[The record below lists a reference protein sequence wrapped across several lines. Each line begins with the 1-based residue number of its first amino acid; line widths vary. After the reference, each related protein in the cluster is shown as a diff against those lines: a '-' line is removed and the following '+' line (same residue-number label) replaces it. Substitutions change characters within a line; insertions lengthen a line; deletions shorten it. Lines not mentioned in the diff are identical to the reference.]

1 MRINIVFSD
10 VAWKS
15 LNKKGEELCGDKVV
29 TVRTADST
37 IAVLADGLGSGVK
50 ANILATLTS
59 TICATMVREGAS
71 VADVVSTI
79 VNTLP
84 VCSVRKVAYATFSIL
99 EIKDSGE
106 GYLAEFD
113 NPFCI
118 YIRDGQRMEFK
129 CEYNEYSGK
138 GVYETRFQALPG
150 DVITIVSDGVI
161 YAGVGE
167 SLNFGW
173 TWEHVVKWLLNA
185 TALDMSAPRLA
196 AALSDTVNDLYM
208 KKPGDDSTV
217 LVAEVTPHRVVNMLA
232 GPPKEKADDERMVRD
247 YMRSQGKKVICGGTS
262 ANIVARVLNRKIRTS
277 LTYSDPSI
285 PPIGFIEGVDL
296 VTEGVL
302 TLTRTLDILQEYC
315 EKDADSYY
323 FHRIDEENGAAM
335 LARLLLEDCTHLKLF
350 IGTAINPA
358 HQNPNLPADLSIKL
372 KLIDRLAELM
382 VRLGKRVDKTFY

>member
-1 MRINIVFSD
+1 MSVHID

-302 TLTRTLDILQEYC
+302 TLTLTLDILQEYC

>member
-1 MRINIVFSD
+1 MSVHID

-302 TLTRTLDILQEYC
+302 TLTRTLDILQEYS

>member
-1 MRINIVFSD
+1 MSVHID

-173 TWEHVVKWLLNA
+173 TWEHVVKWLLN
-185 TALDMSAPRLA
+185 A

>member
-1 MRINIVFSD
+1 MSVHID

-315 EKDADSYY
+315 EKDAGSYY

>member
-1 MRINIVFSD
+1 MSVHID

-335 LARLLLEDCTHLKLF
+335 LTRLLLEDCTHLKLF

>member
-1 MRINIVFSD
+1 MSVHID

-50 ANILATLTS
+50 ANILATPTS

>member
-1 MRINIVFSD
+1 M
-10 VAWKS
+10 
-15 LNKKGEELCGDKVV
+15 
-29 TVRTADST
+29 
-37 IAVLADGLGSGVK
+37 
-50 ANILATLTS
+50 
-59 TICATMVREGAS
+59 
-71 VADVVSTI
+71 
-79 VNTLP
+79 
-84 VCSVRKVAYATFSIL
+84 
-99 EIKDSGE
+99 
-106 GYLAEFD
+106 
-113 NPFCI
+113 
-118 YIRDGQRMEFK
+118 
-129 CEYNEYSGK
+129 
-138 GVYETRFQALPG
+138 
-150 DVITIVSDGVI
+150 I

-173 TWEHVVKWLLNA
+173 TWDHVVKWLLNA

-217 LVAEVTPHRVVNMLA
+217 LVAEVTAHKVVNMLA
-232 GPPKEKADDERMVRD
+232 GPPKDKADDERMVRD

-323 FHRIDEENGAAM
+323 FHRIDEQNGASM

-382 VRLGKRVDKTFY
+382 EKLGKRVDKTFY

>member
-1 MRINIVFSD
+1 MSVHID

-350 IGTAINPA
+350 IGPAINHA
-358 HQNPNLPADLSIKL
+358 HQTPNLPADLSIKL

>member
-1 MRINIVFSD
+1 MSVHID

-285 PPIGFIEGVDL
+285 RFIEGVDL

>member
-1 MRINIVFSD
+1 MSVHID

-150 DVITIVSDGVI
+150 DIITIVSDGVI

>member
-1 MRINIVFSD
+1 MSVHID

-150 DVITIVSDGVI
+150 DIITIVSDGVI

-185 TALDMSAPRLA
+185 TALEMSAPRLA

-217 LVAEVTPHRVVNMLA
+217 LVAEVTAHKVVNMLA
-232 GPPKEKADDERMVRD
+232 GPPKDKADDERMVRD

-262 ANIVARVLNRKIRTS
+262 ANIVARVLNRKIRTT

-315 EKDADSYY
+315 DKDADSYY

-382 VRLGKRVDKTFY
+382 EKLGKRVDKTFY

>member
-1 MRINIVFSD
+1 M
-10 VAWKS
+10 
-15 LNKKGEELCGDKVV
+15 
-29 TVRTADST
+29 RTADST

>member
-1 MRINIVFSD
+1 MSVHID

-315 EKDADSYY
+315 EKDADPYY

>member
-1 MRINIVFSD
+1 MSVHID

-118 YIRDGQRMEFK
+118 YIRDGQRMDFK

>member
-1 MRINIVFSD
+1 MSVHID

-84 VCSVRKVAYATFSIL
+84 VCNVRKVAYATFSIL

>member
-1 MRINIVFSD
+1 MSVHID

-262 ANIVARVLNRKIRTS
+262 ANIVARVLNRKTRTS
-277 LTYSDPSI
+277 LTYSDPSN

>member
-1 MRINIVFSD
+1 MSVHID

-173 TWEHVVKWLLNA
+173 TWEHVVKWFLNA

>member
-1 MRINIVFSD
+1 MSVHID

-59 TICATMVREGAS
+59 TICATMVREGAT

-84 VCSVRKVAYATFSIL
+84 VCSVRRVAYATFSIL

-118 YIRDGQRMEFK
+118 YIRDGERMEFK

-138 GVYETRFQALPG
+138 GVYETRFQARPG

-185 TALDMSAPRLA
+185 TALEMSAPRLA

-217 LVAEVTPHRVVNMLA
+217 LVAQVTAHKVVNMLA

-247 YMRSQGKKVICGGTS
+247 YMRSQGKKLICGGTS

-285 PPIGFIEGVDL
+285 PPVGFIEGVDL

-302 TLTRTLDILQEYC
+302 TLTRTLDILNEYC

-335 LARLLLEDCTHLKLF
+335 LARLLLEDCTRLKLF

-372 KLIDRLAELM
+372 KLIDRLAQLLE
-382 VRLGKRVDKTFY
+382 RLGKRVDKVFY

>member
-1 MRINIVFSD
+1 MSVHID

-150 DVITIVSDGVI
+150 DVNTIVSDGVI

-302 TLTRTLDILQEYC
+302 TLTRTQDILQEYC

>member
-1 MRINIVFSD
+1 MSVHID

-118 YIRDGQRMEFK
+118 YIRDGQRMDFK

-335 LARLLLEDCTHLKLF
+335 LA
-350 IGTAINPA
+350 
-358 HQNPNLPADLSIKL
+358 
-372 KLIDRLAELM
+372 
-382 VRLGKRVDKTFY
+382 

>member
-1 MRINIVFSD
+1 MSVHID

-71 VADVVSTI
+71 VADVFSTI

>member
-1 MRINIVFSD
+1 MSVHID

-196 AALSDTVNDLYM
+196 AALSYTVNDLYM

>member
-1 MRINIVFSD
+1 MSVHID

-208 KKPGDDSTV
+208 NKPGDDSTV

>member
-1 MRINIVFSD
+1 MNICVD
-10 VAWKS
+10 TAWES
-15 LNKKGEELCGDKVV
+15 LCKKGEELCGDKVV

>member
-1 MRINIVFSD
+1 MSVHID

-262 ANIVARVLNRKIRTS
+262 ANIVARVLNRKIRTA

>member
-1 MRINIVFSD
+1 MSVHID

-79 VNTLP
+79 VITLP

-208 KKPGDDSTV
+208 KKPGDDSTE

>member
-1 MRINIVFSD
+1 MSVHID

-99 EIKDSGE
+99 EIKDRGE

>member
-1 MRINIVFSD
+1 MSVHFV

>member
-1 MRINIVFSD
+1 MSVHID

-358 HQNPNLPADLSIKL
+358 HQNPNLPADPSIKL

>member
-1 MRINIVFSD
+1 MSVHID

-217 LVAEVTPHRVVNMLA
+217 LVAEVPPHRVVNMLA

>member
-1 MRINIVFSD
+1 MSVHID

-372 KLIDRLAELM
+372 KLIDRLAELV

>member
-1 MRINIVFSD
+1 MSVHID

-71 VADVVSTI
+71 VADAVSTI

>member
-1 MRINIVFSD
+1 MSVHID

-232 GPPKEKADDERMVRD
+232 GPPKERADDERMVRD

>member
-1 MRINIVFSD
+1 MSVHID

-150 DVITIVSDGVI
+150 DIITIVSDGVI

-185 TALDMSAPRLA
+185 TALNMSAPRLA

-217 LVAEVTPHRVVNMLA
+217 LVAEVTAHKVVNMLA

-285 PPIGFIEGVDL
+285 PPVGFIEGIDL

>member
-1 MRINIVFSD
+1 MSVHID

-138 GVYETRFQALPG
+138 LSLIHISEPTRP
-150 DVITIVSDGVI
+150 
-161 YAGVGE
+161 
-167 SLNFGW
+167 
-173 TWEHVVKWLLNA
+173 
-185 TALDMSAPRLA
+185 
-196 AALSDTVNDLYM
+196 
-208 KKPGDDSTV
+208 
-217 LVAEVTPHRVVNMLA
+217 
-232 GPPKEKADDERMVRD
+232 
-247 YMRSQGKKVICGGTS
+247 
-262 ANIVARVLNRKIRTS
+262 
-277 LTYSDPSI
+277 
-285 PPIGFIEGVDL
+285 
-296 VTEGVL
+296 
-302 TLTRTLDILQEYC
+302 
-315 EKDADSYY
+315 
-323 FHRIDEENGAAM
+323 
-335 LARLLLEDCTHLKLF
+335 
-350 IGTAINPA
+350 
-358 HQNPNLPADLSIKL
+358 
-372 KLIDRLAELM
+372 
-382 VRLGKRVDKTFY
+382 

>member
-1 MRINIVFSD
+1 MSVHID

-262 ANIVARVLNRKIRTS
+262 ANIV
-277 LTYSDPSI
+277 
-285 PPIGFIEGVDL
+285 FIEGVDL